1 MYLGSLLIKDVGE
14 GIQHELGKLAYE
26 TVSFP
31 TLLSKLQARSLVQPL
46 LDLLAN
52 WVDLQ
57 SKTSTKPWSYY
68 LLTV

>member
-14 GIQHELGKLAYE
+14 GIQHELGKSVYE
-26 TVSFP
+26 TVSSS
-31 TLLSKLQARSLVQPL
+31 TLLSKLQACSLAQPL

-52 WVDLQ
+52 LVYLQ
-57 SKTSTKPWSYY
+57 SKTCMKPWFYY